1 MSRAITIKFFES
13 ASERIA
19 MEEGLNNHAVNEI
32 KAGFYNSM
40 RMQTDLN
47 KMELNSFVVEEIQ
60 EDIPSFIAE
69 RERLGFIPVRDIEA
83 NSESDDF
90 PEIRYWKEGPMTFIE
105 IIIPNSPYYGNCD
118 IQANS
123 VSDAILSETTI
134 PDFEDNEENSQIDVV
149 DLENI
154 SITEE
159 ILEIPELDNSSA
171 FDEDLQFQKLTEK
184 DFSFKSIKGG
194 IKVPK
199 SLPLHEDMMSLNDLF
214 NEFRKSAKAKVR
226 RKTKSH

>member
-1 MSRAITIKFFES
+1 
-13 ASERIA
+13 

-32 KAGFYNSM
+32 KAGFDNSM
-40 RMQTDLN
+40 RTQADLN

-69 RERLGFIPVRDIEA
+69 RERLDFIPIRDIEA
-83 NSESDDF
+83 NSKSNNF

-105 IIIPNSPYYGNCD
+105 IIIPNSLYYGNCD

-134 PDFEDNEENSQIDVV
+134 PDFDDNKENSQIDVV

-154 SITEE
+154 SVAEE
-159 ILEIPELDNSSA
+159 VSEIPELDNSSA
-171 FDEDLQFQKLTEK
+171 FDEDLQFLKLAEK
-184 DFSFKSIKGG
+184 DFSFKSIEGG
-194 IKVPK
+194 FKVPK
-199 SLPLHEDMMSLNDLF
+199 GLPLHEDVMSLSDLF
-214 NEFRKSAKAKVR
+214 NEFRKHAKAKVK